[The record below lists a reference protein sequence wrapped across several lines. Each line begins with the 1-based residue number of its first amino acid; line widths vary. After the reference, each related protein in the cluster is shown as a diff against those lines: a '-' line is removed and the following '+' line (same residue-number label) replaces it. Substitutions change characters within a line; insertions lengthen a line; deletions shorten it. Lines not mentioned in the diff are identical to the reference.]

1 MSPRKLREIDDP
13 VMQMLTQ
20 LHKVVY
26 VSQVLFF
33 SRTFV
38 SLVEYSVVSIANLIN
53 YSHFWKMFSNLGVTF
68 NDNCSGLKI
77 QLGLFRLLC
86 FSWVQLFYFDLFCQS
101 QIAGDNSDTLTKEI
115 NKEKK
120 WFLIFWFSFQLPP
133 SLKFDSGKKIIDLF
147 KRSLFGPGSTVVN
160 LKNELKRVG
169 AHRYEVNA
177 RRSWFVQGLVFMS
190 STKY

>member
-38 SLVEYSVVSIANLIN
+38 SLVEYAVVSIANLIN

-86 FSWVQLFYFDLFCQS
+86 FS
-101 QIAGDNSDTLTKEI
+101 
-115 NKEKK
+115 
-120 WFLIFWFSFQLPP
+120 
-133 SLKFDSGKKIIDLF
+133 
-147 KRSLFGPGSTVVN
+147 
-160 LKNELKRVG
+160 
-169 AHRYEVNA
+169 
-177 RRSWFVQGLVFMS
+177 
-190 STKY
+190 